1 MRIRT
6 CNFPLEAVTKD
17 ALWLSSEPNILKP
30 ELQSI
35 LTSATG
41 LDPNELYRL
50 QVACHASLSRMPVS
64 R

>member
-1 MRIRT
+1 MPCGYRASFGR
-6 CNFPLEAVTKD
+6 
-17 ALWLSSEPNILKP
+17 PNILKP

-50 QVACHASLSRMPVS
+50 QGACHASLSRMPVS
-64 R
+64 G